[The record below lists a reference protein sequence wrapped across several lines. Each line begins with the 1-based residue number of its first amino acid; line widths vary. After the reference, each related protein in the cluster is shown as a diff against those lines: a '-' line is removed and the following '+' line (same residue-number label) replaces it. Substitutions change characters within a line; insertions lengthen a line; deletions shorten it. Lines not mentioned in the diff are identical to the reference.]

1 MELEWASAEA
11 NRRAALLANA
21 EGGVM
26 QTQDPSVSYP
36 LDPKTSAGE
45 DGLISPQDI
54 KRFIQR
60 YTSTILTCFLIG
72 ILAALAY
79 NYSADPLYTA
89 RTQIIIDPSLP
100 QVLRDTNSDTTS
112 TIDNAQIESQLEVLR
127 SEKIAIAVIDLLKLQ
142 EVPEFGQPTRI
153 LHMFTGASPATP
165 EEAQRMALARY
176 QSNLYVR
183 RVGFS
188 YAIEILYTSDSPE
201 LAANIANATAE
212 AYIQEQFA
220 ARAQAAGRSNAW
232 LEQRIDELRTHMND
246 AALNAQEFRAKR
258 DYRIAP
264 ARAPAQGN
272 PAEQSPNADT
282 AHRSNT
288 IEELDATAST
298 YRRIYESYLG
308 AYTESVQ
315 KQSYPVTNARVITA
329 ASPLIGQSH
338 PKKKLILVLGGFAGC
353 FLGFAIAFFRQSID
367 HSVSSARQI
376 REEIGVE
383 CLASIPLLAV
393 NPSNS
398 GLTSRLR
405 KSRTA
410 NFFKSALDRRPLA
423 LASLARMML
432 SINTRAGLMLQG
444 RLAQRAI
451 QHDDAGDRRPT
462 PTDADTLSAAVS
474 FPFSGFSHGI
484 KTWKT
489 AIALA
494 SRSRP
499 IRCLAVTSAVP
510 GEGKS
515 TLSSNLA
522 ALYAAAGTRVLLVD
536 GDLRTGRLSQIL
548 APNVA
553 HGLIDAIEET
563 AELEQCIVSAND
575 TGFHFL
581 PTANGAIA
589 HSDVL
594 LGSPKAQAML
604 KRLQKDYELVIIELP
619 PLVASVDSLAMSSLL
634 DCTVLVAE
642 WGKTP
647 MPVLLEAVHLLRNA
661 RAKILGIVLNKVDIS
676 TVRYGEAAANYLSHW
691 SPVTTSVRRRA

>member
-1 MELEWASAEA
+1 
-11 NRRAALLANA
+11 
-21 EGGVM
+21 M

-45 DGLISPQDI
+45 GGLITPQDI

-60 YTSTILTCFLIG
+60 YTRTILTCFLIG
-72 ILAALAY
+72 ILAAVAY
-79 NYSADPLYTA
+79 SYSAEPLYTA

-100 QVLRDTNSDTTS
+100 QVLRDTNSDTTF
-112 TIDNAQIESQLEVLR
+112 TIDNSQIESQLEVLR
-127 SEKIAIAVIDLLKLQ
+127 SEKIAIAVIDQLKLQ
-142 EVPEFGQPTRI
+142 DVPEFSESDSI
-153 LHMFTGASPATP
+153 LRWLAGAPPATP
-165 EEAQRMALARY
+165 DAIQRMALGRY

-183 RVGFS
+183 RIGVS
-188 YAIEILYTSDSPE
+188 YAIEILYRSQSPE
-201 LAANIANATAE
+201 LAAKIANATAE
-212 AYIQEQFA
+212 AYIQEQFS

-258 DYRIAP
+258 DYRITPTRDP
-264 ARAPAQGN
+264 ARPIQVT
-272 PAEQSPNADT
+272 PAEPSQNAT
-282 AHRSNT
+282 AAHRNNT
-288 IEELDATAST
+288 IEELDSTAQT
-298 YRRIYESYLG
+298 YRRIYESYLL

-315 KQSYPVTNARVITA
+315 KQSYPVTNARVISA

-338 PKKKLILVLGGFAGC
+338 PKTKLIIILGGFAGC
-353 FLGFAIAFFRQSID
+353 AVGFGIALIRQSID
-367 HSVSSARQI
+367 RSVSSARQI
-376 REEIGVE
+376 RDEIGVE

-393 NPSNS
+393 TTSNS

-410 NFFKSALDRRPLA
+410 HFFKSALDRRPLA
-423 LASLARMML
+423 LASLARL
-432 SINTRAGLMLQG
+432 LLAINTRAGLMLQG

-451 QHDDAGDRRPT
+451 QQDDEGDCRPT
-462 PTDADTLSAAVS
+462 PTEADKLNAAVAL
-474 FPFSGFSHGI
+474 PFSGFSHGI

-510 GEGKS
+510 NEGKS

-548 APNVA
+548 APQA
-553 HGLIDAIEET
+553 TYGLIDAIEGT

-575 TGFHFL
+575 TGLHFL
-581 PTANGAIA
+581 PTANGATA

-594 LGSPKAQAML
+594 LGSPKAQSLL
-604 KRLQKDYELVIIELP
+604 KQLQKNYELVIIELP

-647 MPVLLEAVHLLRNA
+647 VPVLLEAVHLLRNA
-661 RAKILGIVLNKVDIS
+661 RAKILGIVLNKVDTS
-676 TVRYGEAAANYLSHW
+676 TVRYGDAAADYLSYW
-691 SPVTTSVRRRA
+691 SPVTTTLRRRA